1 MQLEHA
7 IVALWVLCSMLACWC
22 FSLVVRWFSDGRARR
37 LERLKSQYSP
47 RSRLIAAVLMVVC
60 LLGSVV
66 AGVGADLLTKHGMV
80 GGVRLTSFG
89 AIGLGMLL
97 FSCFLV
103 VWALVGDRSRGRL
116 RCPRCWYDMSDSDG
130 RPCPECGK
138 EISEARQFTRTRRP
152 RWAFVVALV
161 FLLVGL
167 AGLGFNSKFR
177 AGGVASF
184 MPHEMLVSAWDRVPD
199 AWIYDT
205 GIGREQ
211 DNLVNRIYSN
221 RISIEQRRVLATS
234 VIDSMISD
242 PMNRW
247 EVRRMTL
254 LHAIMRKELWA
265 DDDPQRSIWVPGD
278 DRLGTLYTLC
288 FADLLAYL
296 NRDSAPFDNPEFE
309 ILLEDAILARG
320 HFTHS
325 SVRLWLLA
333 SETILPENEFS
344 FYHNFTHEQIQ
355 LLRNRLGNLVDE
367 LRNTRDASGYAVGD
381 FETFSM
387 QSQLE
392 MEAGVL
398 SERTDTLMDLFEAD
412 PANASSQ
419 LSMAIIYAIRTNPD
433 SDLWRSRI
441 RDWLVDGDIDLR
453 LAAIKALKGVLGISY
468 WTPRNQN
475 DAIHTEFI
483 GLIRDHA
490 IADDRF
496 KEHKYNDEYVSEV
509 AANAILQIDGTGADS
524 FPIIRDRLLARDPLG
539 QYPDPESM
547 KYFLVDAGE
556 ERLRNWVETFEP
568 LIDHPEPRVRL
579 WISRSFPK
587 SRGTD
592 MDDRLDAMIRQ
603 LREDDDPTVQDEA
616 WVKSMDRG
624 VQ

>member
-22 FSLVVRWFSDGRARR
+22 FSLAVRWYSDGRARR

-138 EISEARQFTRTRRP
+138 EISEARQLTRTRRP
-152 RWAFVVALV
+152 KWAFVVALM

-288 FADLLAYL
+288 FADQLAYL
-296 NRDSAPFDNPEFE
+296 NRDIKPLDDADFE
-309 ILLEDAILARG
+309 MLLEDAILSQG
-320 HFTHS
+320 YFTHS
-325 SVRLWLLA
+325 IVRLWLLA
-333 SETILPENEFS
+333 DETARPENAYSFNQNFS
-344 FYHNFTHEQIQ
+344 PEQVRV
-355 LLRNRLGNLVDE
+355 LRGRLGEIVDE
-367 LRNTRDASGYAVGD
+367 LRATRDVSGYSDSD
-381 FETFSM
+381 FGIYSI

-392 MEAGVL
+392 MESGILA
-398 SERTDTLMDLFEAD
+398 ERSDTLMDLYEAN

-419 LSMAIIYAIRTNPD
+419 LLTAIYYSIRSNPD
-433 SDLWRSRI
+433 QEAWKPRI
-441 RDWLVDGDIDLR
+441 RSWLLDGDIDLR
-453 LAAIKALKGVLGISY
+453 LAALKSIVSVLGFSY
-468 WTPRNQN
+468 WSPWHHNEPV
-475 DAIHTEFI
+475 HVEFI
-483 GLIRDHA
+483 DLIREHA
-490 IADDRF
+490 LGDDRF

-509 AANAILQIDGTGADS
+509 AANTILQIDGTGAES
-524 FPIIRDRLLARDPLG
+524 FPILRDRLLASDLLG
-539 QYPDPESM
+539 PYPEDM
-547 KYFLVDAGE
+547 QYFLANARD

-568 LIDHPEPRVRL
+568 QIDHAEPRVRL
-579 WISRSFPK
+579 WIARSLPK
-587 SRGTD
+587 ARGTA
-592 MDDRLDAMIRQ
+592 MDDRLDAMIIQ
-603 LREDDDPTVQDEA
+603 LRQDDDPIVQDEA